1 MFYHNKWK
9 FTGVPY
15 PPASSYS
22 FILTHNTIV
31 AVMLCLFTKL
41 QAWLLW
47 TRVKLYFEQN
57 DLSKLTDKEKQVIKD
72 FSSLNDAIFKI
83 KNSKAKQ
90 KEITSFFFWWTRLK
104 VLFPYITLTYILFV
118 RVLSER
124 WCYVYLLVLCL

>member
-1 MFYHNKWK
+1 MLN
-9 FTGVPY
+9 VL
-15 PPASSYS
+15 PASSYS

-90 KEITSFFFWWTRLK
+90 KEITSFFF
-104 VLFPYITLTYILFV
+104 
-118 RVLSER
+118 
-124 WCYVYLLVLCL
+124 